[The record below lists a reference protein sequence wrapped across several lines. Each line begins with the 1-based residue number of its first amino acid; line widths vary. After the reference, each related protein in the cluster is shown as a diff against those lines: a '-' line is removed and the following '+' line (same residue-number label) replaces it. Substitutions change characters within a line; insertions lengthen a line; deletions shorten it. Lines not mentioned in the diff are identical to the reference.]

1 MVSPMANMVSIGA
14 RLARL
19 TFSPEILLTDGEA
32 RILADTPPAMGA
44 TGASRAGCRSAASS
58 RRSPGG
64 GVAMW

>member
-32 RILADTPPAMGA
+32 RILADTPAMGA

-58 RRSPGG
+58 RRSLG